1 MKTEVTMKVGNTRFT
16 AELPAI
22 TNASGKPFVAGPDV
36 RRMEQAVAAWI
47 IANGTDGPDSLRI
60 LRGAAGLTG
69 SQLAELLGVDR
80 ARVSEWENG
89 KAHPGRALFATV
101 ACLAREA
108 IAGRS
113 DTADYLRAMHAP
125 PEERQD
131 IKLAVG

>member
-1 MKTEVTMKVGNTRFT
+1 MNTEVKMKVGNTVFT

-22 TNASGKPFVAGPDV
+22 TGASGKPFVAGTDV

-47 IANGTDGPDSLRI
+47 LENGTDGPDSLRI

-69 SQLAELLGVDR
+69 TALAELLGVDKS
-80 ARVSEWENG
+80 RVSEWENG
-89 KAHPGRALFATV
+89 KANPGRALFSTV
-101 ACLAREA
+101 ACLARDA
-108 IAGRS
+108 IAGRT

-125 PEERQD
+125 TDERRV